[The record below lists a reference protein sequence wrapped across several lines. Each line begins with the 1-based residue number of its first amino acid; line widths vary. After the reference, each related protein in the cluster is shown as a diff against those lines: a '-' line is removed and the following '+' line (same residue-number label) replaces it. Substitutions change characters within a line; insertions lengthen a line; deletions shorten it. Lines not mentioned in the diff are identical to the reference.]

1 MWSSRVPV
9 LRGNRLARA
18 LARLRDAGHAVV
30 DLTESNP
37 TRVGLRYPA
46 RLLDPLGSARG
57 LVYEP
62 APLGLRA
69 ARDAVA
75 RYLRRLD
82 LPIESTRVVLTA
94 STSEAYA
101 VLFKLLCS
109 PGDAVL
115 VPRPSYPL
123 FEHLTQLEGID
134 TVPYALEYD
143 GCWEINLASLRDG
156 MTPRVRAIL
165 VVNPNNPTGGFV
177 STSDLETL
185 TCLCREHELALI
197 ADEVFGVYPM
207 LETARGSS
215 VFDRP
220 AQGLTF
226 CLGGLSKAVGLP
238 QVKLGWIAA
247 TGPTLLVEQ
256 ALARLELICDTYLSV
271 GTPVQLAAAHLL
283 EAGAA
288 ITAQIAARV
297 RRNYATL
304 CAVVDRYPDAQLLR
318 ADGGW
323 YAVVQVP
330 ATQSEEALVLD
341 VLERE
346 RVLIHPGYF
355 FDFPREAFLVLSLLP
370 EPAPFEDAADRAL
383 AHAAPRP

>member
-1 MWSSRVPV
+1 M
-9 LRGNRLARA
+9 
-18 LARLRDAGHAVV
+18 
-30 DLTESNP
+30 
-37 TRVGLRYPA
+37 
-46 RLLDPLGSARG
+46 
-57 LVYEP
+57 
-62 APLGLRA
+62 
-69 ARDAVA
+69 
-75 RYLRRLD
+75 
-82 LPIESTRVVLTA
+82 VLTA

-123 FEHLTQLEGID
+123 FEHLTRLEGID
-134 TVPYALEYD
+134 AVPYALEYD
-143 GCWEINLASLRDG
+143 GCWEINLASLREG
-156 MTPRVRAIL
+156 ITPRVRAIL
-165 VVNPNNPTGGFV
+165 VVNPNNPTGSFV

-185 TCLCREHELALI
+185 MSLCREHELALI
-197 ADEVFGVYPM
+197 ADEVFGVYP
-207 LETARGSS
+207 LSETARGPS

-220 AQGLTF
+220 VQGLTF
-226 CLGGLSKAVGLP
+226 GLGGLSKAVGLP

-247 TGPTLLVEQ
+247 SGPTPLVEQ
-256 ALARLELICDTYLSV
+256 ALSRLELICDTYLSV

-283 EAGAA
+283 EAGTAV
-288 ITAQIAARV
+288 TAQIAARV
-297 RRNYATL
+297 RRNYSTL
-304 CAVVDRYPDAQLLR
+304 RTVVDRHPAAQLLR
-318 ADGGW
+318 VDGGW

-330 ATQSEEALVLD
+330 ATQSEEALVLE

-370 EPAPFEDAADRAL
+370 EPAAFEDAADRTL